1 MRLQFDLY
9 AQGGPGPGFYWT
21 LSEVLTPAN
30 KLICTSVIYDTRDLA
45 KASINLAKANAHDAQ
60 IQDHTGNP
68 PG

>member
-1 MRLQFDLY
+1 MRLQFDIY

-45 KASINLAKANAHDAQ
+45 KASINLVKAHAHDAQ

>member
-1 MRLQFDLY
+1 MRLQFDIY

-45 KASINLAKANAHDAQ
+45 KASINLAKAHAHDAQ